1 MLIVKTF
8 RKNINKTGTF
18 FFLIL
23 PGKRKMEIDE
33 AANIASSLLPNK
45 I

>member
-8 RKNINKTGTF
+8 RKNINKTF

>member
-8 RKNINKTGTF
+8 GKNINKTGTF
-18 FFLIL
+18 FFLIV
-23 PGKRKMEIDE
+23 PWEVKMEIDE